1 MVSNSSDALDQA
13 VRRVERWGLL
23 AAVTGMVSNALLL
36 ALYTVARR
44 NSAYEWTGPAND
56 VIGALSSGA
65 TIPVALALMIV
76 LGRPRA
82 LRIATRLAVLAMGLI
97 VVLSVALVAGVIPFS
112 VQGAGAGISVP
123 AMFAWVLIVGRTG
136 LTSGRLPGRLAR
148 AAQLI
153 GAAVLAAVPLIGL
166 SLLLPA
172 QSIPQYV
179 VGGAGLLLAVPA
191 SVAFPIWLL
200 LLSNRLASHLAEP
213 VASAPELPAVV

>member
-65 TIPVALALMIV
+65 TIPVALALMTV

-97 VVLSVALVAGVIPFS
+97 VVLSVALV
-112 VQGAGAGISVP
+112 P
-123 AMFAWVLIVGRTG
+123 ASSR
-136 LTSGRLPGRLAR
+136 SRSKAR
-148 AAQLI
+148 AP
-153 GAAVLAAVPLIGL
+153 GSPC
-166 SLLLPA
+166 LPC
-172 QSIPQYV
+172 SP
-179 VGGAGLLLAVPA
+179 G
-191 SVAFPIWLL
+191 S
-200 LLSNRLASHLAEP
+200 
-213 VASAPELPAVV
+213 